1 MPAYPNHQDIRPT
14 YFQAADPGVVGTGVM
29 WVDTTFP
36 APFVLKIRNST
47 DTGWDTVGASSAG
60 SGSPGV
66 MGPPGLDAEEP
77 EMPYIIPG
85 PPGSAAASS
94 GSSQEA
100 IERTWIG
107 L

>member
-14 YFQAADPGVVGTGVM
+14 YFQAADPGAVGTGVM
-29 WVDTTFP
+29 WVDTTLP

-47 DTGWDTVGASSAG
+47 DTGWDVVGASSG
-60 SGSPGV
+60 
-66 MGPPGLDAEEP
+66 
-77 EMPYIIPG
+77 
-85 PPGSAAASS
+85 

-100 IERTWIG
+100 VERTWIG